1 MVRPAGND
9 AVMAQRRGVAASV
22 TSTMRHWKWPDGRLR
37 AIATGKGNVI
47 WEYNTVRDYATV
59 NGVPGKGGSMGAP
72 GPTVVGG
79 ILYVTSGYV
88 GVNNGL
94 PGNVLLAFSAE

>member
-1 MVRPAGND
+1 V
-9 AVMAQRRGVAASV
+9 
-22 TSTMRHWKWPDGRLR
+22 
-37 AIATGKGNVI
+37 ATGNGSVI
-47 WEYNTVRDYATV
+47 WEYNTVRDYMTV
-59 NGVPGKGGSMGAP
+59 NGVPGKGGSLGAP

-79 ILYVTSGYV
+79 MLYVGSGYV

>member
-1 MVRPAGND
+1 VFSG
-9 AVMAQRRGVAASV
+9 G
-22 TSTMRHWKWPDGRLR
+22 WDGRLR
-37 AIATGKGNVI
+37 AVAAGNGSVI
-47 WEYNTVRDYATV
+47 WEYNTVHDYTTV

-79 ILYVTSGYV
+79 MLYVGSGYV
-88 GVNNGL
+88 GVGNGL